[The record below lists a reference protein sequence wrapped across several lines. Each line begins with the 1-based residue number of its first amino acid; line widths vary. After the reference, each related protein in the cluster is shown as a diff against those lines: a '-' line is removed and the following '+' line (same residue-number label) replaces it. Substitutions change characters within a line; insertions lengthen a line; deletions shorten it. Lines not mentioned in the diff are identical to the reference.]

1 MVLFSRPAAAAVGL
15 PHLILSLRRG
25 SRRSRRRRRGAK
37 HQMQRC
43 DALPSRFRRPQRG
56 HARAPS
62 PARSIAATVHS
73 PEIARGKAVCMH
85 CMVTY
90 RVSPRGADVR
100 RRRDGGR
107 GGPRIR
113 GLNGVPGRNGP
124 QVPASPSTVEKGDGP
139 CPGGA
144 GCGMQEERVAGRAEN
159 TFARPAK
166 RRKIRHQAGWNRKS
180 LITRSL
186 I

>member
-15 PHLILSLRRG
+15 SHLILSLRRG

-62 PARSIAATVHS
+62 PARAIAATVHS
-73 PEIARGKAVCMH
+73 PEITPGKAVFMH
-85 CMVTY
+85 RMVAY
-90 RVSPRGADVR
+90 RVSPQGAEVR

-107 GGPRIR
+107 GGPRTR
-113 GLNGVPGRNGP
+113 GLNGVPGRSCP
-124 QVPASPSTVEKGDGP
+124 QVPVSPSAVARGNSP
-139 CPGGA
+139 CPRGA
-144 GCGMQEERVAGRAEN
+144 GCGMQEDRVAGRAEN

-166 RRKIRHQAGWNRKS
+166 QRKIRHQAGWNRKS
-180 LITRSL
+180 LITRDL